1 MSERNKSVTISGSRL
16 TLGARELELRLTP
29 RARRAMAALTASLDI
44 EMELY
49 FSCLLR
55 KRVRFLDQP
64 HGDVAARASINDKV
78 SVSFRPVMTK
88 VCRVAEV
95 DGAPDIEVLPLVRAS
110 AFTPRW
116 LAIDYHDGWHGEF
129 GFDTNP

>member
-1 MSERNKSVTISGSRL
+1 MNVRFGERDIQLRL
-16 TLGARELELRLTP
+16 NDRARAQLAREPTP
-29 RARRAMAALTASLDI
+29 LDI

-55 KRVRFLDQP
+55 KRVYFRTALHPDC
-64 HGDVAARASINDKV
+64 AARANLTAQV

-88 VCRVAEV
+88 GCSIGEV
-95 DGAPDIEVLPLVRAS
+95 EGEPEVEMLPLVRTA

-116 LAIDYHDGWHGEF
+116 LALDYTGGRWSGEF
-129 GFDTNP
+129 GY